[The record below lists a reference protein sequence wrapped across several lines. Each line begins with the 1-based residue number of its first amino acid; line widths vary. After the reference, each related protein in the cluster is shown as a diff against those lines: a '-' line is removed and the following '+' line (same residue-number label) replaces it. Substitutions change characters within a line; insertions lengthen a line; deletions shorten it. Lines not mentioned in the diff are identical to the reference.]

1 MKLSI
6 IIVSWNVRADIINCL
21 GSIYKNPSSSPFEV
35 ILIDNASSDKTVE
48 CIQKEFSQVV
58 CIANNDNRGFAGA
71 NNQGIE
77 IAKGEYLLFLNP
89 DTIIH
94 KGTLDYLVDFMDNNK
109 EAGACGPQLL
119 NEDGSIQR
127 SVRRFPSFRGALY
140 RFTFLKYFKIFKKDY
155 RNWLARDFDHKSQ
168 IEVDQLMGAALLVR
182 KSITDNIGGFDER
195 YFMYY
200 EEVDLCCRIKHDGWQ
215 IVFLPQVRITHLGG
229 RSSQQIPA
237 AKRIMMLR
245 SMLKYF
251 RKHRGIGITFLFNCF
266 FKIGVLLREIVD
278 LAIKI
283 MTYFFALLLFNKKK
297 TVKTGKKIVSSAMFT
312 LRFVALLFKI

>member
-278 LAIKI
+278 LVITGCIYILSCLMLDVPRCRK
-283 MTYFFALLLFNKKK
+283 YKERLKSGSLF
-297 TVKTGKKIVSSAMFT
+297 
-312 LRFVALLFKI
+312 LFQYITQLFSI